1 MLGMKIRKGQLT
13 SVFKKIRIKV
23 SGLTD
28 KEKVSRESVKGGR
41 NMAKIVGLIIFSVAA
56 LVLAGCADM
65 GPNTREGAVLGSAIG
80 GVTGAV
86 VGNQLGSALG
96 GAAIGAGVG
105 AITGGSIGSA
115 KDAAY
120 ENRAQ
125 QPPSH
130 TAYAAPPVEQ
140 SQATP
145 PPGRW
150 VTVPG
155 QWIGGQ
161 WVPAHKVW
169 IPINPE

>member
-1 MLGMKIRKGQLT
+1 M
-13 SVFKKIRIKV
+13 
-23 SGLTD
+23 
-28 KEKVSRESVKGGR
+28 VKL
-41 NMAKIVGLIIFSVAA
+41 IGLIIFSIAA
-56 LVLAGCADM
+56 LVIAGCAEM

-86 VGNQLGSALG
+86 VGHQVGHGLE
-96 GAAIGAGVG
+96 GAAIGAGLG

-120 ENRAQ
+120 ENRAY
-125 QPPSH
+125 S
-130 TAYAAPPVEQ
+130 TSGGIASAAPPVEQ
-140 SQATP
+140 DQATP

-155 QWIGGQ
+155 QWLGGH

-169 IPINPE
+169 MPVNP

>member
-1 MLGMKIRKGQLT
+1 MAR
-13 SVFKKIRIKV
+13 VF
-23 SGLTD
+23 G
-28 KEKVSRESVKGGR
+28 
-41 NMAKIVGLIIFSVAA
+41 IVMFSAVA
-56 LVLAGCADM
+56 LVVAGCAEM

-96 GAAIGAGVG
+96 GAAIGAGLG

-120 ENRAQ
+120 GNH
-125 QPPSH
+125 PPAPYGDM
-130 TAYAAPPVEQ
+130 AYAGPPPEQ
-140 SQATP
+140 DQPTP

-155 QWIGGQ
+155 QWVGGR
-161 WVPAHKVW
+161 WVPAHRVW
-169 IPINPE
+169 IPVNPY